1 MKTILLAGESFLY
14 HQGQPWEKK
23 GNVNFDIAMGAYD
36 GAECCELVGLYLL
49 NKITTKGTGVF
60 SKAMVGLYRDDG
72 LSIVHGGPGEVERV
86 TKKLRKLFETE
97 GLNIT
102 CEAGKHGTDYLDLY
116 FDLKFDKYRQW
127 RKPTSKPLYVHKD
140 SNHPPQV
147 LKEIPYMIEKMI
159 SSNSSTKA
167 EFDKVK
173 VEY

>member
-1 MKTILLAGESFLY
+1 MLTLHFRYLFRIISIPTLKRSGRFGRIPQIGFGLSNPLS
-14 HQGQPWEKK
+14 WEKK

-86 TKKLRKLFETE
+86 TKKLRKLFKTE

-116 FDLKFDKYRQW
+116 FDLKFDKYRQ
-127 RKPTSKPLYVHKD
+127 
-140 SNHPPQV
+140 
-147 LKEIPYMIEKMI
+147 
-159 SSNSSTKA
+159 
-167 EFDKVK
+167 
-173 VEY
+173 